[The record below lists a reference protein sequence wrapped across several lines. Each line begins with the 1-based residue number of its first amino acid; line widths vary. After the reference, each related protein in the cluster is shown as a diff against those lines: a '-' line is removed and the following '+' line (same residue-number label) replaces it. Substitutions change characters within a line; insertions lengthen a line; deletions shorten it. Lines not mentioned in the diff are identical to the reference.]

1 MATTDSDPDGSPP
14 PSAYTLGPATY
25 RKLPRV
31 ETKPSSVYADYES
44 GGRRKV
50 RRDTGG
56 GYERVRSYEPDPTKP
71 GDRKRDVYVSIHRL
85 CAVAWLLPE
94 DAPLSVLDG
103 MDVHHTT
110 GVEWANFG
118 DSPNFE
124 ETGLELMEHGRH
136 SEITRDQMLAWAKD
150 AEREVE
156 RQERQP
162 LGGVD
167 KCDSCGAEGDVSLW
181 TSPDFDGERCTAC
194 AMDAADG
201 GALQEA

>member
-1 MATTDSDPDGSPP
+1 MATTDSDPDGSPL
-14 PSAYTLGPATY
+14 PSGNPYVLGPATY

-56 GYERVRSYEPDPTKP
+56 GYERVRSYEHDPTKP

-124 ETGLELMEHGRH
+124 EPGLQLLEHGRH
-136 SEITRDQMLAWAKD
+136 SEVTQAQMRAWAETSKEQ
-150 AEREVE
+150 AEADPEPE
-156 RQERQP
+156 
-162 LGGVD
+162 G
-167 KCDSCGAEGDVSLW
+167 CHACGATDANLW